1 MGQDPR
7 GNEASRAGL
16 FASLKGLIGT
26 TVALLQNRL
35 QLLGVELAEERLRLL
50 SLATYGAIAF
60 VCLSA
65 GLVFLAI
72 FLTVLFW
79 DSHRLLVLGIF
90 SALFLA
96 AGGITLTV
104 AMRYAKAGSNLFAAS
119 LAELRKDRDALTPGD
134 SATPQ

>member
-1 MGQDPR
+1 MADDAR
-7 GNEASRAGL
+7 GSEASRAGL
-16 FASLKGLIGT
+16 FASLKGLVGT

-50 SLATYGAIAF
+50 SLVTYGAITLI
-60 VCLSA
+60 CLSA
-65 GLVFLAI
+65 GLVFLAV

-79 DSHRLLVLGIF
+79 DSHRLLALGIF

-96 AGGITLTV
+96 TGGVTLAL

-119 LAELRKDRDALTPGD
+119 LAELHKDRDVLTARD
-134 SATPQ
+134 SVRR